1 MATAVID
8 LDLGCLPPTI
18 RVPKRHTAALA
29 LIRLKG
35 APVGKTLLP
44 VRDGRIDVPDL
55 EGTLVDACGESFWDR
70 WITDA
75 LELPRDGIPP
85 EPLPSATVAVC
96 TRDRPHDLRACL
108 RALGRLPDDGQEV
121 LVVDNAPA
129 TDAACEVVAEFPQV
143 RYVRETR
150 PGLNAARQR
159 ALREAHGDV
168 VAFTDD
174 DAQPDRGWL
183 RALLSN
189 FHDPLVLCAT
199 GLTMPL
205 ELETPA
211 QEWFERTY
219 PFSRGFTRRVFQS
232 PPHNALVGGPIGA
245 GVNMAV
251 RRTIGETIG
260 GFDEALDAGTP
271 TKSGGDHDLFT
282 RVLGAGF
289 RIVYD
294 PVALTWHRHRRT
306 WPELYDAV
314 YGYGVGVYAAWTRAL
329 FVDRELAVPVVAW
342 RWLWHDQ
349 LRALARALLRRRG
362 SPPLRL
368 VLAELRGCVVGPF
381 AYLLARRALRKRES
395 HA

>member
-1 MATAVID
+1 MAS
-8 LDLGCLPPTI
+8 
-18 RVPKRHTAALA
+18 RR
-29 LIRLKG
+29 
-35 APVGKTLLP
+35 
-44 VRDGRIDVPDL
+44 GR
-55 EGTLVDACGESFWDR
+55 F
-70 WITDA
+70 
-75 LELPRDGIPP
+75 LPRQS
-85 EPLPSATVAVC
+85 PSAHATGPKTC
-96 TRDRPHDLRACL
+96 GRASERSAGFL
-108 RALGRLPDDGQEV
+108 MTV

-129 TDAACEVVAEFPQV
+129 TDAAREVAAEFPWV

-159 ALREAHGDV
+159 ALREARGDI

-183 RALLSN
+183 SALLSN
-189 FHDPLVLCAT
+189 FYDPLVLCAT

-211 QEWFERTY
+211 QEWFEQTY
-219 PFSRGFTRRVFQS
+219 PFARGFTRRVFQA

-251 RRTIGETIG
+251 RRTIGETMG
-260 GFDEALDAGTP
+260 GFDLALDAGTA
-271 TKSGGDHDLFT
+271 TRSGGDHDLFT
-282 RVLGAGF
+282 RILAAGF
-289 RIVYD
+289 RIAYD
-294 PVALTWHRHRRT
+294 PAALTWHRHRRT
-306 WPELYDAV
+306 WPELYDAA

-342 RWLWHDQ
+342 RWFWHDQ
-349 LRALARALLRRRG
+349 LRALARTLLRRRG
-362 SPPLRL
+362 SSPLRL

-381 AYLLARRALRKRES
+381 AYLLARRAVRKCES